1 MTKKLEKLR
10 ENVEAANALVNE
22 SFVEYDLLKAMDKES
37 MNSNESSDHTLD
49 LVKVVVRFAENM
61 SKALSAYSKYTAA
74 LELKLKIHPK

>member
-49 LVKVVVRFAENM
+49 LVKKILKERVR
-61 SKALSAYSKYTAA
+61 L
-74 LELKLKIHPK
+74 LKK